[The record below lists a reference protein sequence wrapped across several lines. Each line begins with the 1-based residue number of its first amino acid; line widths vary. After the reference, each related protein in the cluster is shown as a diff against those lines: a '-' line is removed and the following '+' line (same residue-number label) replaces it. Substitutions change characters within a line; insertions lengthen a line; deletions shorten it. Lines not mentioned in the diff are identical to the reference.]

1 MTVHQPILQNL
12 GDPPSMSTD
21 ATPGAHSDDHRD
33 DPSGRAAGRR
43 TVLIAAIAL
52 TATVVVLTGISLS
65 VGAGEVGVGGA
76 FDYIFNRHGA
86 RSDSHLTLVIRDLRL
101 PRTLTALLTG
111 AALGTA
117 GCLLQTVT
125 RNPLAETGLLGVN
138 AGASLGVVLGITLV
152 GVQTG
157 YGYLVWAFAGAAVA
171 GLLVLAISARRGG
184 GSPMRLVLA
193 GAALSATF
201 GGITNIL
208 IVNSTEAYDNFRF
221 WILGSLAGIQ
231 GFDSLGSLAPVL
243 AGGFVLAVLVSRSLS
258 ALVLGDDL
266 ARGLGHRPA
275 LTRALVAV
283 SVTLLTASSVALVGP
298 ISFLG
303 LLAGFLART
312 LAGPRILAQLCF
324 SALIGAAVLTAAD
337 VAARVVAR
345 PFEAPVSVIVA
356 LIGAPLLIGVVRSR
370 RLGALGLTDAPE
382 SMSAS
387 GGGVGG
393 AARVRRL
400 IGRGRGGAGA
410 ARGSEVARAGEPVPE
425 HAAVPGHEAARA
437 DEAARSAA
445 LVRRVRRLP
454 EHLVL
459 RRGRFSLLL
468 PGRSVLATTLLAV
481 ALAAAIVVSVYSGQR
496 ELGLV
501 RTFDAILGRGDH
513 FDVLLVREFRLGRI
527 VAGAAA
533 GAALGVAG
541 CLTQTLARNRL
552 ATPELLGVNDGAT
565 AAVLVSVSFSASG
578 SFGAWWAG
586 PIGALVAAVVVTAV
600 AGGLGQRG
608 YRVLVVGL
616 ALSALASAI
625 TQVVL
630 ARRSLNSASAL
641 YVWSSGSLNGR
652 GYSVA
657 WPVLIGLAVLVPLA
671 LALGRKLDVLRFD
684 DSTASSL
691 GLDPGRIRLI
701 CLVAAVCLA
710 GLAVGICGPVGF
722 VALAAPVIAGRLTG
736 PLRVPVLGSML
747 VGAILIV
754 LADMLG
760 RIVLDGVEIPVGVV
774 TTVLGGPFLL
784 WVLLGRSG
792 AARA

>member
-1 MTVHQPILQNL
+1 MTVHQPILRNSAGL
-12 GDPPSMSTD
+12 PSDPADAPPESPSDERPD
-21 ATPGAHSDDHRD
+21 ALSRNPH
-33 DPSGRAAGRR
+33 GRR
-43 TVLIAAIAL
+43 TVLFSGIAL
-52 TATVVVLTGISLS
+52 VAAVLVLAGVSLS
-65 VGAGEVGVGGA
+65 VGAGEVGAGGA
-76 FDYIFNRHGA
+76 FDYLFDRGGA

-101 PRTLTALLTG
+101 PRTLTALLAG
-111 AALGTA
+111 AALGMA

-157 YGYLVWAFAGAAVA
+157 YGYLLWAFVGSAVA
-171 GLLVLAISARRGG
+171 GLLVLLISGQRGG

-201 GGITNIL
+201 GGITNVL
-208 IVNSTEAYDNFRF
+208 IVNSAEAYDTFRF
-221 WILGSLAGIQ
+221 WVLGSLAGIQ
-231 GFDSLGSLAPVL
+231 GFESLGSLAPVL
-243 AGGFVLAVLVSRSLS
+243 AVGFAIALLSSRSLS

-266 ARGLGHRPA
+266 ARSLGHRPA
-275 LTRALVAV
+275 LTRVLVALA
-283 SVTLLTASSVALVGP
+283 VTLLTASSVALVGP

-312 LAGPRILAQLCF
+312 LVGPRIPAQLCF
-324 SALIGAAVLTAAD
+324 AALIGAAVLTAAD
-337 VAARVVAR
+337 VAARVVSR

-370 RLGALGLTDAPE
+370 RLGALGLTDPATAEP
-382 SMSAS
+382 ATRA
-387 GGGVGG
+387 
-393 AARVRRL
+393 AARRSPLRRL
-400 IGRGRGGAGA
+400 GPAAA
-410 ARGSEVARAGEPVPE
+410 ARLPRWL
-425 HAAVPGHEAARA
+425 RT
-437 DEAARSAA
+437 
-445 LVRRVRRLP
+445 LP

-459 RRGRFSLLL
+459 RRGGLSLLL
-468 PGRSVLATTLLAV
+468 PSRAVLTTIVLTVVLLG
-481 ALAAAIVVSVYSGQR
+481 AIVLSVYAGQR

-501 RTFDAILGRGDH
+501 RTFDAVLGRGDH

-527 VAGAAA
+527 IAGVAA

-565 AAVLVSVSFSASG
+565 AAVLISVSFSASG
-578 SFGAWWAG
+578 TFGAWWAG
-586 PIGALVAAVVVTAV
+586 PIGAMVAVLVVTAV

-630 ARRSLNSASAL
+630 SRRSLNSASAL

-652 GYSVA
+652 GYDVA
-657 WPVLIGLAVLVPLA
+657 GPVLIGLAVLVPLA
-671 LALGRKLDVLRFD
+671 LVLGRKLDVLRFD
-684 DSTASSL
+684 DSTAASL
-691 GLDPGRIRLI
+691 GVDPARIRLV
-701 CLVAAVCLA
+701 CLIAAVCLA

-722 VALAAPVIAGRLTG
+722 IALASPVIAGRLAG
-736 PLRVPVLGSML
+736 PLRVPILGSML

-760 RIVLDGVEIPVGVV
+760 RILLDGAEIPVGVV
-774 TTVLGGPFLL
+774 GTVLGGPFLL

-792 AARA
+792 ATRA